1 MNEHAERP
9 QQSEVWDLEALDM
22 HKTYG
27 KVKALDGA
35 SLRARYGEVHALL
48 GENGAGKSTM
58 CKIVSGSV
66 RPDSGTLT
74 LGGERLKTASVGDAM
89 RHGIGTVFQE
99 LSLLPDLSVA
109 ENMFIGGGEPRMAG
123 GLVDR
128 RAARRRTKEVFE
140 ELGIVDIDPR
150 TPAGSLALAQQQIV
164 EIAKVI
170 ARKPRILILD
180 EATSTLPRQDVL
192 WLFEIVRRL
201 REEGTA
207 VFLISHRLR
216 EAFELADRI
225 TVFRNGEDVQTGA
238 TAEFTEDSLVEAML
252 GRQLVVDA
260 KERPKPPEGDVVLE
274 VKDLGVKTRF
284 HDVSF
289 SLRRGEIFGLAGLQ
303 GQGQTALLMALFGS
317 SKLEHGQVVL
327 DGKQLKLHGP
337 RDAISSGVSLVPED
351 RRTQGLALTM
361 AIRDNITLPTLARY
375 LTLGPLISQEK
386 ETAFAAKMANSL
398 SVKAASLEE
407 DVSSMSG
414 GNQQKV
420 LLGKALS
427 ADAKLLLFADI
438 TRGVDVGT
446 KAEIFELMR
455 ELAANGT
462 SIIFYSS
469 DATELVH
476 MCHRV
481 AVMFDHTI
489 SVMLEGENITERNIV
504 QASVSGRVGAQEV
517 TA

>member
-1 MNEHAERP
+1 MGHHEEMGRR
-9 QQSEVWDLEALDM
+9 SEAWDLEAVDM
-22 HKTYG
+22 SKSYG
-27 KVKALDGA
+27 KVKALDRA
-35 SLRARYGEVHALL
+35 TLRARFGEVHALL

-58 CKIVSGSV
+58 CKIISGSV
-66 RPDSGTLT
+66 RPDVGEVTLE
-74 LGGERLKTASVGDAM
+74 GDHLKTASVGDAM

-109 ENMFIGGGEPRMAG
+109 ENMFIGGGEPRMVG

-128 RAARRRTKEVFE
+128 RAARRRTKEVFD

-150 TPAGSLALAQQQIV
+150 TPAGTLALAQQQIV

-170 ARKPRILILD
+170 ARKPKLLILD

-201 REEGTA
+201 RGEGTA

-225 TVFRNGEDVQTGA
+225 TVFRNGEDVQTGP
-238 TAEFTEDSLVEAML
+238 TADFTEDSLVEAML
-252 GRQLVVDA
+252 GRRLVVDA
-260 KERPKPPEGDVVLE
+260 AQRPKPPEGDVVLE
-274 VKDLGVKTRF
+274 VRDLGVRTRF

-289 SLRRGEIFGLAGLQ
+289 TLRRGEIFGLAGLQ
-303 GQGQTALLMALFGS
+303 GQGQTALLQALFGS
-317 SKLEHGQVVL
+317 SKLESGEIVL
-327 DGKQLKLHGP
+327 NGKTLHLHRP
-337 RDAISSGVSLVPED
+337 SDAIDAGVSLVPED

-361 AIRDNITLPTLARY
+361 SIRDNITLPTLGRY
-375 LTLGPLISQEK
+375 ATMGPLISQGK
-386 ETAFAAKMANSL
+386 ETSFAAKMANSL
-398 SVKAASLEE
+398 QVKAASLED
-407 DVSSMSG
+407 DVASMSG

-446 KAEIFELMR
+446 KAEIFVLMR
-455 ELAANGT
+455 ELAAKGT
-462 SIIFYSS
+462 SVVFYSS

-489 SVMLEGENITERNIV
+489 SVVLEGGDITERNIV
-504 QASVSGRVGAQEV
+504 QASVSGRVGAEEV